1 MLYDAAKRWAANV
14 RADGTLAIGDRAGS
28 IHRLGAEVQGLDACN
43 GWTFWHYE
51 RNGGLTQIDELG
63 ASCAS
68 AWSAPAHRTAD
79 QRLQFQVRRS
89 SSHGAIPRRSR
100 SASSVLAFCEQH
112 RLPAG
117 RLGAVD
123 ILLAVVDEQRR
134 GRLEAERR
142 GMVIVDRALAA

>member
-1 MLYDAAKRWAANV
+1 MKPGTMLYDARKRWAANV
-14 RADGTLAIGDRAGS
+14 RADGTLAIGERAGS

-51 RNGGLTQIDELG
+51 RNGGLTQIDELRRIVRVGMERAG
-63 ASCAS
+63 A
-68 AWSAPAHRTAD
+68 WTAG
-79 QRLQFQVRRS
+79 QLLQFQVRRS

-117 RLGAVD
+117 RLAPSTFFWLSSMNSVADGSRPNV
-123 ILLAVVDEQRR
+123 
-134 GRLEAERR
+134 
-142 GMVIVDRALAA
+142 AAWWS